1 MMKTEPFSQLLIA
14 AARRHLQMRK
24 KKCLSPLASLN
35 LAGEIFAVA
44 AGLKPAFLYDYS
56 PAGISQIVSY
66 VQELQSTSQLG
77 GRLHILSI
85 AENVL
90 LINLEMMELWLE
102 TVLQKN
108 TVLFI
113 DVAASRTCPG
123 FCEPEDVDFIKGHL
137 VKILGHVKAQAADTS
152 EILSSSPIISTECN
166 LCTLFGVLLGF
177 PAAYSFPAQKSF
189 ENCLSLSPLRVFTIQ
204 ATFCK
209 ISSDFRVRFYSF
221 SVPEI
226 LYPVMKT
233 GLSTWCGNLQN
244 AFKAQDYFAD
254 LSISTEVVTRAA
266 VTL

>member
-1 MMKTEPFSQLLIA
+1 MMRMEPFSQLLIA
-14 AARRHLQMRK
+14 AARQHLRMRK
-24 KKCLSPLASLN
+24 KKCLSPSASLN

-44 AGLKPAFLYDYS
+44 AGLKPAFLYDYT

-66 VQELQSTSQLG
+66 IQELQNISQLG

-85 AENVL
+85 AENVF
-90 LINLEMMELWLE
+90 LINLETMQLWLE
-102 TVLQKN
+102 MVLQKN
-108 TVLFI
+108 TVFFV
-113 DVAASRTCPG
+113 DVAASKTCPG

-137 VKILGHVKAQAADTS
+137 VEILCHVKAQATDTS
-152 EILSSSPIISTECN
+152 QILSSSPAISTECN

-189 ENCLSLSPLRVFTIQ
+189 ENCLSLVPLRVFTIQ

-209 ISSDFRVRFYSF
+209 ISNDFRVRFYSF
-221 SVPEI
+221 SVPES

-233 GLSTWCGNLQN
+233 DLSMWCENLQN
-244 AFKAQDYFAD
+244 AFKTQKYFAD
-254 LSISTEVVTRAA
+254 LSISTEVVTQVA